1 MMEQTL
7 SPHSIETT
15 AKDSRCPSQFD
26 AQRMEN
32 LHDGI
37 EKFAA
42 QLTKKFA
49 LEIALD
55 ASRFEKQVL
64 RLVRRGLPPRRGRP
78 NNPRIDAA
86 VRMVQQGKT
95 IKDILRLQI
104 PGFDG
109 LDTYGRYLAEK
120 GLRSAIARRGR
131 SESLVR
137 VLIRT

>member
-1 MMEQTL
+1 MERRF
-7 SPHSIETT
+7 SAHDVATT
-15 AKDSRCPSQFD
+15 VKDSRCPSQFD
-26 AQRMEN
+26 AQRMDN
-32 LHDGI
+32 LQDCV

-55 ASRFEKQVL
+55 ASRFKKQVL

-120 GLRSAIARRGR
+120 GLRSAIARRSR
-131 SESLVR
+131 SESLIR